1 MSDGAVTLRPT
12 VASDLDDL
20 YQHQAD
26 PVAAAM
32 AGFPSRDRPTYFA
45 HWTAVLADDSVVK
58 STVLVGTEIAG
69 SLVCFGPPQAREIGY
84 WIGRE
89 HWGRHVA
96 TEALRLFV
104 AEVTRASAA
113 RVRRAGEHRVAA
125 SAGQVRL
132 RRDGEDGDHLV
143 FTLS

>member
-12 VASDLDDL
+12 VASDLDVL

-32 AGFPSRDRPTYFA
+32 ASFPSRDRPTYLA

-69 SLVCFGPPQAREIGY
+69 SLVCFGLPHAREIGY

-96 TEALRLFV
+96 TDALRLFV
-104 AEVTRASAA
+104 AEVSERPLRGFVVPSNIGSQ
-113 RVRRAGEHRVAA
+113 RVLVSCGFVETGV
-125 SAGQVRL
+125 
-132 RRDGEDGDHLV
+132 DGDHLV